1 MLPLSEEK
9 LEELEKSL
17 KVDIQKLP
25 QFTKAKYFNEFS
37 NRVKD
42 PDTYA
47 VLNWLFLGGIHHFYL
62 GRFITFG
69 IEMTLLLISLSC
81 YLAGFPVSLL
91 ILIAIAIYELPQLF
105 FSQRIVREYN
115 LNLSSKILE
124 EQQLKQN

>member
-17 KVDIQKLP
+17 KDDIQKLP
-25 QFTKAKYFNEFS
+25 QDTKAKYFSEFS

-69 IEMTLLLISLSC
+69 IEMTLLVFALTC

-91 ILIAIAIYELPQLF
+91 ILLGIAIYELPQLF

-115 LNLSSKILE
+115 LKLSSKILDE
-124 EQQLKQN
+124 LK

>member
-1 MLPLSEEK
+1 MLPLSDEK

-17 KVDIQKLP
+17 KDDIQKLP
-25 QFTKAKYFNEFS
+25 QDTKAKYFKEFS

-69 IEMTLLLISLSC
+69 IEMTLLVFALTC
-81 YLAGFPVSLL
+81 YLAGFQVSLL
-91 ILIAIAIYELPQLF
+91 ILLGIAIYELPQLF

-115 LNLSSKILE
+115 LKLSSRILDE
-124 EQQLKQN
+124 LK